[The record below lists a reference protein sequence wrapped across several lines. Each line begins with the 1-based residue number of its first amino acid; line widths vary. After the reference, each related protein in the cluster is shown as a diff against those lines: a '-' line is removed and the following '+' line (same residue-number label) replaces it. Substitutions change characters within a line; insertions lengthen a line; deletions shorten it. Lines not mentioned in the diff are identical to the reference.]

1 MGNLGRGL
9 GSGENKLVVVLMV
22 VEITDVIIL
31 DTSRYILTGC
41 KLCKLGCNVSSVTSP
56 SYKCKS
62 YSKLIRQGW
71 VIKTDTKQIAIT
83 FQIYYWTNITVTP
96 TI

>member
-9 GSGENKLVVVLMV
+9 GSGENKLLVVLMV

-41 KLCKLGCNVSSVTSP
+41 KLCKLGCNVSIVTSP

-62 YSKLIRQGW
+62 YSKLIQQGW
-71 VIKTDTKQIAIT
+71 VIKTDTKQIEIT
-83 FQIYYWTNITVTP
+83 FQIYCWTNNTLTR

>member
-9 GSGENKLVVVLMV
+9 GSGENKLLVVLMV

-41 KLCKLGCNVSSVTSP
+41 KLCKLGCNVSIVTSP

-62 YSKLIRQGW
+62 YSKLIQQGW
-71 VIKTDTKQIAIT
+71 VIKTDTKQIGIT
-83 FQIYYWTNITVTP
+83 FQKYCWTNNTLTR